1 MGRARPL
8 CQETLRLCK
17 GLDMDKRLT
26 LGDKYSAFNMV
37 KTNSGQQTKQ
47 IGEGKAS
54 ANRKREY
61 ESKAAGWS
69 EITTRPF

>member
-1 MGRARPL
+1 MYYLQDFNTVKRQSRP
-8 CQETLRLCK
+8 
-17 GLDMDKRLT
+17 
-26 LGDKYSAFNMV
+26 
-37 KTNSGQQTKQ
+37 QTKQ
-47 IGEGKAS
+47 IGEGIAS